1 MDCWKSNT
9 NRKWI
14 LTVRSK
20 SVCVCF
26 FSYAFSIIELIMS
39 CDTMAATGYSSNFF
53 HTYFFGFYCYIRGK
67 CDIILKIFRLNSAF
81 YLDFCY
87 IYDFKSQSFVCL
99 SVGRKILWK
108 DQLKCLFQIISQCFK
123 LIAMTIFIILFF
135 AESNGYDIIP
145 YSWKQKFS
153 R

>member
-1 MDCWKSNT
+1 MS
-9 NRKWI
+9 WI
-14 LTVRSK
+14 YSSFRLWIVENLIRIENEFWRWEASLC
-20 SVCVCF
+20 VCV

-67 CDIILKIFRLNSAF
+67 CDIILKIFHLNSAF

-99 SVGRKILWK
+99 SVGKFCEKINWNVCSK
-108 DQLKCLFQIISQCFK
+108 LFHN
-123 LIAMTIFIILFF
+123 A
-135 AESNGYDIIP
+135 SN
-145 YSWKQKFS
+145 
-153 R
+153 